1 MVKVKGF
8 TIVNILVG
16 YSFNHPMV
24 KVKVRST
31 LKTASWMHSFNHPM
45 VKVKVRSTLKTA
57 SWMHSFNHPMVKVKV
72 ITRLLDIVKLGVS
85 TTLW

>member
-16 YSFNHPMV
+16 Y
-24 KVKVRST
+24 
-31 LKTASWMHSFNHPM
+31 SFNHPM